1 MFALALGAC
10 RPGAGR
16 KTSAPEASNVPS
28 RDVVL
33 ITIDTLRA
41 DATGFSGNPKAKTPA
56 LDALARGGAVF
67 SFAHAHNVVTLPSHT
82 NILTGLLP
90 FTHGVRDN
98 AGSRLSGNVPTLA
111 TRLAAAGFETGAF
124 VAAFPLDRR
133 FGLARGFGAYDDAYP
148 RGADPLAFRMPER
161 PGTEV
166 VASALAWWNA
176 KAGSRR
182 FLWVHVFEPHAPYA
196 PPPPLDE
203 EFRDDPYLGE
213 VAAADAALAPLL
225 SSLPK
230 STTVIVTSDHGESLG
245 EHGEATHGLFCYEAT
260 LRVPLVV
267 RSPGLAPR
275 VDASP
280 AAHIDIAPTVLE
292 ATGLPRDPAL
302 PGRSLLSSAS
312 SASSASSESSAD
324 RPAYFESLSANL
336 NRGWAPLTGIVSSGF
351 KYVDLPVRELYD
363 LSSDPRELTNLA
375 AKDDAK
381 LRDLARKLPPE
392 ARAPATR
399 SAPSAEDAARLRALG
414 YMASTAKAKDSY
426 GEADDPK
433 NLVSVDTSI
442 HEVIDL
448 YQRGLGRE
456 AIGRA
461 EALVKSHPGLGVA
474 AEHLAFL
481 YQSAGRPADA
491 ARVLAD
497 AIARGAGS
505 EAIAVRLGLALA
517 EAGRANEAV
526 RVLAPLEG
534 SADPATRNA
543 YGIVLAA
550 AGDTAKAISVFEG
563 ILAKEG
569 EDPETLANLGIA
581 LLRARR
587 PAEARK
593 RLEAA
598 TRLAPRSLMA
608 WNGLGAA
615 AHALGDVEGALAA
628 WAHVLALDPGN
639 LDTLYNVG
647 TTAARTGRNEEAR
660 AALTRFVEAADPKLQ
675 AREIAEAMA
684 FLRRPAS

>member
-1 MFALALGAC
+1 MLALCGC
-10 RPGAGR
+10 RPGDRRNEAPAPA
-16 KTSAPEASNVPS
+16 SAEGS

-56 LDALARGGAVF
+56 LDALAREGAVF

-90 FTHGVRDN
+90 YTHGVRDN
-98 AGSRLSGNVPTLA
+98 AGSTLSGNVPTLA
-111 TRLAAAGFETGAF
+111 TRLAAAGFQTGAF
-124 VAAFPLDRR
+124 VAAFPLDHR

-166 VASALAWWNA
+166 VASALAWWTA

-203 EFRDDPYLGE
+203 EFRSDPYLGE

-225 SSLPK
+225 ASLPK
-230 STTVIVTSDHGESLG
+230 TTTVIVTADHGESLG

-267 RSPGLAPR
+267 KSPGVAPR
-275 VDASP
+275 VDTAP

-292 ATGLPRDPAL
+292 AMGLPKDPAL
-302 PGRSLLSSAS
+302 PGRSLLSPAS
-312 SASSASSESSAD
+312 SNEAA

-363 LSSDPRELTNLA
+363 LAGDPRELTNLA
-375 AKDDAK
+375 ARDDTK

-392 ARAPATR
+392 ARAPASR
-399 SAPSAEDAARLRALG
+399 SAPSAEEAARLRALG

-426 GEADDPK
+426 GETDDPK
-433 NLVSVDTSI
+433 NLVSVDASI

-461 EALVKSHPGLGVA
+461 EALVKDHPGLGIA

-491 ARVLAD
+491 ARVLGD

-517 EAGRANEAV
+517 EAGRAKEAV
-526 RVLAPLEG
+526 RVLAPLEA

-543 YGIVLAA
+543 YGIVLAD
-550 AGDTAKAISVFEG
+550 AGDLAKAISVFEG

-587 PAEARK
+587 PAEART

-615 AHALGDVEGALAA
+615 AHALHDVDGALAA
-628 WAHVLALDPGN
+628 WARVLALDPGN

-647 TTAARTGRNEEAR
+647 TTAARNGRNEEAR
-660 AALTRFVEAADPKLQ
+660 AALTRFVETADPRLQ
-675 AREIAEAMA
+675 AREIAEAKGL
-684 FLRRPAS
+684 LRRPAS